1 MVLRHPVTGRPALY
15 CSTTTAYGI
24 EGMGDAEAV
33 ELILKIKRHVLK
45 PQYRQSHKT
54 LPGEILMW
62 DNFAVLPKAA
72 PTPLSNAD
80 GERRLLHRL
89 PVHGLPERSQ
99 DRRVGNAGV
108 GTCRSRWSP
117 SH

>member
-1 MVLRHPVTGRPALY
+1 
-15 CSTTTAYGI
+15 
-24 EGMGDAEAV
+24 MGDAEAV

-45 PQYRQSHKT
+45 PQYSQSNKT

-62 DNFAVLPKAA
+62 DNFAVLHKAA

-89 PVHGLPERSQ
+89 TVDGLPE
-99 DRRVGNAGV
+99 DRKRKRLNSSHECA
-108 GTCRSRWSP
+108 SRMQS
-117 SH
+117 SACKKKSNIQNTNQ